1 MINGKL
7 TYRRWLLAFVLV
19 VWAMASAMA
28 QGDMSAS
35 VGETR
40 NYSVTDH
47 PGSNYLWR
55 IYRASDLSQP
65 VPPGEASFAGSPSL
79 AAVQVKWHTQGNYL
93 LTVLETD
100 ASGCNN
106 TKAIVVTVNSAT
118 LNANAGPDVT
128 IGYCQ
133 HYQIDGA
140 ASTGVGLS
148 YLYTLIDP
156 GGEITNHTQQVST
169 FVLSPDYPG
178 TLPATFRVRLAVT
191 DRYGNSD
198 SDTIAVTVES
208 KPVAH
213 IALESYINPPDEI
226 MITGTGSSGTALT
239 YLWSTTDG
247 VINSDP
253 TQARV
258 NVAGNATYNLL
269 VTDKY
274 GCSDNFSFRLVYLP
288 SPPPVPPYAVD
299 DTLTLHGYQPTVIR
313 VLDNDLAGDFPID
326 VSSLTITTIPVYGKA
341 VANSDG
347 TITYTPLVGNSEI
360 DSLVYEICDQK
371 DNCAS
376 ASVTLLMK
384 LVDLKINQGFSPNG
398 DGKNDTFVIGGIENY
413 PGSEIA
419 IYTRSGQMVY
429 LSDDY
434 KGDWDGKSIRGFFA
448 EGKLVPTGIYYY
460 TLKVAGTDKVIKGYV
475 YITY

>member
-1 MINGKL
+1 M
-7 TYRRWLLAFVLV
+7 
-19 VWAMASAMA
+19 
-28 QGDMSAS
+28 
-35 VGETR
+35 
-40 NYSVTDH
+40 
-47 PGSNYLWR
+47 
-55 IYRASDLSQP
+55 
-65 VPPGEASFAGSPSL
+65 
-79 AAVQVKWHTQGNYL
+79 
-93 LTVLETD
+93 
-100 ASGCNN
+100 
-106 TKAIVVTVNSAT
+106 
-118 LNANAGPDVT
+118 
-128 IGYCQ
+128 
-133 HYQIDGA
+133 
-140 ASTGVGLS
+140 
-148 YLYTLIDP
+148 
-156 GGEITNHTQQVST
+156 
-169 FVLSPDYPG
+169 
-178 TLPATFRVRLAVT
+178 
-191 DRYGNSD
+191 
-198 SDTIAVTVES
+198 
-208 KPVAH
+208 
-213 IALESYINPPDEI
+213 
-226 MITGTGSSGTALT
+226 
-239 YLWSTTDG
+239 
-247 VINSDP
+247 
-253 TQARV
+253 
-258 NVAGNATYNLL
+258 
-269 VTDKY
+269 
-274 GCSDNFSFRLVYLP
+274 
-288 SPPPVPPYAVD
+288 
-299 DTLTLHGYQPTVIR
+299 
-313 VLDNDLAGDFPID
+313 DNDLAGDFPID